1 MADLGNNISAGK
13 NVLLIN
19 LFGKE
24 KDIQI
29 STEEIY
35 FLGHKTLREPKE
47 CEGSPSR

>member
-1 MADLGNNISAGK
+1 MADLATNIPAGK
-13 NVLLIN
+13 NVHLIS

-29 STEEIY
+29 STAEIY

-47 CEGSPSR
+47 GVRSPSR